1 MYINYIKN
9 FLFKLQGATLQTFN
23 TELVKSLEGLRERRD
38 NILIDIKK
46 EEEKKNEIEKIIE
59 KIQIELENLNEHL
72 QRKIE
77 IRNEFERVI
86 QNTEGAYFKV
96 KINI

>member
-1 MYINYIKN
+1 
-9 FLFKLQGATLQTFN
+9 
-23 TELVKSLEGLRERRD
+23 VKSLEGLRERRD

-96 KINI
+96 KKLFNI